1 MFYKKIIL
9 FFLLGLISKSEVITA
24 QSKDLPNQFSTPKT
38 PFLSKIIGFKNLKTK
53 IFLSTTN
60 LIVPTAGTIFFDN
73 VQEIIKSNDSVFVLL
88 ERTGVVY
95 SLDPVVD
102 SANSYSFH
110 RLDHTIN
117 INYNIEANNFLFKN
131 HLYSYGGYG
140 FWRLNGQLRSY
151 NFLDKEWDIVPT
163 NNEIF
168 SNGYNWVSQKE
179 GKLYVPFQTISNAS
193 IKGDQNITGVRL
205 YDSYCLDLNLQ
216 EWKKLGTIH
225 SKTIKLVRT
234 NNIINSFLATDR
246 GFIFMHDDVA
256 YYFDFLNNKIFES
269 KNSELNQ
276 FFIRR
281 ATNENIF
288 FYNDSIYSYT
298 PSSQTFDIKPIS
310 SSDFKELDFPIW
322 GIDNNYY
329 YLMLSLLII
338 LLLTY
343 FIIRIYK
350 NRVKKKIQQSSLK
363 ILKTKT
369 IGQVFIGAEL
379 SLIQLLLEA
388 SMKGDNVEIVDIN
401 HVLGIK
407 DKNIGLQKKV
417 RSDVINTINEKYSII
432 LNKETQLIASVRKED
447 DKRFYEYFINDLE
460 LKSIKK
466 ILGES

>member
-1 MFYKKIIL
+1 MFYKNIIL
-9 FFLLGLISKSEVITA
+9 FCLLGLISNTQIITA
-24 QSKDLPNQFSTPKT
+24 QSRDLPDHFSTPKT
-38 PFLSKIIGFKNLKTK
+38 PFLSKIVGFKSLKTK
-53 IFLSTTN
+53 IFLSTNN
-60 LIVPTAGTIFFDN
+60 LIVPTTGTIFFDN

-95 SLDPVVD
+95 RLDPVVD

-117 INYNIEANNFLFKN
+117 INYNIEANNFLYKN

-140 FWRLNGQLRSY
+140 FWRLNGQLRAY
-151 NFLDKEWDIVPT
+151 DFLDKEWDIVPT

-168 SNGYNWVSQKE
+168 SNGYNWVSQKD
-179 GKLYVPFQTISNAS
+179 GKLYVPFQTISNGS
-193 IKGDQNITGVRL
+193 IKGDQNVTRVRL
-205 YDSYCLDLNLQ
+205 YDSYYLDLNLL

-246 GFIFMHDDVA
+246 GFLFMHDDVA

-281 ATNENIF
+281 ASNENIF
-288 FYNDSIYSYT
+288 YYNDSIYSFS
-298 PSSQTFDIKPIS
+298 PSLQTYDIKPLSI
-310 SSDFKELDFPIW
+310 SDFKELDFPIW

-329 YLMLSLLII
+329 YLLLSLLTI

-343 FIIRIYK
+343 FLIRIYK
-350 NRVKKKIQQSSLK
+350 RSVKRKIQQSSLK

-369 IGQVFIGAEL
+369 IGQTFIGVEL
-379 SLIQLLLEA
+379 SLIQLLLVA
-388 SMKGDNVEIVDIN
+388 SLKGVNVEIGDIN

-407 DKNIGLQKKV
+407 DKNLGLQKKV

-432 LNKETQLIASVRKED
+432 INKETQLIASIRKED
-447 DKRFYEYFINDLE
+447 DKRFFEYFINELE

-466 ILGES
+466 ILGEK